1 VVKDKVVHWIEPLP
15 EMEARESSAI
25 QTLSLL
31 EKKIV
36 R

>member
-1 VVKDKVVHWIEPLP
+1 VVHWIEPLP